1 MTRRYALGFLAS
13 FLAFHTS
20 KTLASELKIPIKV
33 GFLPITDHLIIVA
46 KELYKHP
53 NYEIIPVK
61 FSNWADL
68 SEALR
73 SKAVDAAFLLAPL
86 GLMLRASGIKIK
98 AVLAAHKNGSAL
110 VARNDISNLQDL
122 KGKNIGIPSRFSTHY
137 FLLDKLLESSN
148 LKNKVNILD
157 MAPTEMPFALLSG
170 RLDAYIVAEPF
181 GQLAVSKK
189 RAKNLIFSKDI
200 EKSHI
205 CCILN
210 FHEDILNLNGF
221 DKVLEN
227 FKKAA
232 HFISKNH
239 DEAGLLGENLLGQ
252 NHKIIK
258 NILDQNIASY
268 DDLSIKKE
276 DLERLKEF
284 LIKNNL
290 ASKAL
295 LNLNIDSY
303 LAV

>member
-1 MTRRYALGFLAS
+1 MDFWRVFWHFS
-13 FLAFHTS
+13 TS
-20 KTLASELKIPIKV
+20 KTLASKLKIPIKV
-33 GFLPITDHLIIVA
+33 GFLPITDHLIIIA
-46 KELYKHP
+46 KELYK
-53 NYEIIPVK
+53 NEKYEIIPIK

-73 SKAVDAAFLLAPL
+73 SKAIDAAFLLAPL
-86 GLMLRASGIKIK
+86 GLMLRASGVKIK

-110 VARNDISNLQDL
+110 VARKDISNLEDL

-137 FLLDKLLESSN
+137 YLLDKLLESSN
-148 LKNKVNILD
+148 LKNKVNIID

-210 FHEDILNLNGF
+210 FHEEILNLNGF
-221 DKVLEN
+221 DEVLES

-239 DEAGLLGENLLGQ
+239 DEAAVLGGSLLGQ
-252 NHKIIK
+252 NQKIIK
-258 NILDQNIASY
+258 NVLDQDIASY

-284 LIKNNL
+284 LIKNDL
-290 ASKAL
+290 ANEAL
-295 LNLNIDSY
+295 LSLNIDSY